1 MLKSSGAPQSA
12 SCRIGASPPAWGRWQ
27 ERRTPGPPSRQID
40 LFLLYVSVYRYVL
53 RTNHVPVTIH
63 HARYWTHKR
72 EQTGTL
78 S

>member
-1 MLKSSGAPQSA
+1 MVILVDSLSRSVFEGSSCFTNLGS
-12 SCRIGASPPAWGRWQ
+12 
-27 ERRTPGPPSRQID
+27 TPFTKPSLAVLFLD
-40 LFLLYVSVYRYVL
+40 LFLLYVSVYRYLL